1 MTRNHAK
8 SSILVCLV
16 LALGGCVQRRLTVTT
31 DPPGALVQLNGQE
44 FGRTPV
50 TRDFTWYGT
59 YDVALR
65 MEGYQTRKTTG
76 KVIAPW
82 WQWVPFDLF
91 AELLP
96 LTDRRQLHYTLKPT
110 TQETADPERML
121 ERAEGLRRELQ
132 STKNTRKPTTAPV
145 APPPAP
151 DQRP

>member
-1 MTRNHAK
+1 MNRPLAK
-8 SSILVCLV
+8 SSAFLG
-16 LALGGCVQRRLTVTT
+16 LALGLGGCVQRQLTVTT

-65 MEGYQTRKTTG
+65 MDGYQTRKTTG

-96 LTDRRQLHYTLKPT
+96 LTDRRQLHYTMKPT
-110 TQETADPERML
+110 TQETADPQRML
-121 ERAEGLRRELQ
+121 ERAEVLRRELQ
-132 STKNTRKPTTAPV
+132 STSNTRKPTTAPL
-145 APPPAP
+145 PPPASE
-151 DQRP
+151 

>member
-1 MTRNHAK
+1 MRPVIIIFA
-8 SSILVCLV
+8 
-16 LALGGCVQRRLTVTT
+16 LALIAPIGCVRRSLTVTSE
-31 DPPGALVQLNGQE
+31 PPGALVQLNGQE

-82 WQWVPFDLF
+82 WQWVPIDLL

-96 LTDRRQLHYTLKPT
+96 LTDRRQLHYTMKPT
-110 TQETADPERML
+110 TQETADPEQML
-121 ERAEGLRRELQ
+121 ERAEGLRNELQ
-132 STKNTRKPTTAPV
+132 STSNTRQPTTTPI
-145 APPPAP
+145 APPASE
-151 DQRP
+151 

>member
-1 MTRNHAK
+1 MT
-8 SSILVCLV
+8 
-16 LALGGCVQRRLTVTT
+16 GCVQRQLTVTT

-82 WQWVPFDLF
+82 WQWIPFDLF
-91 AELLP
+91 AEALP
-96 LTDRRQLHYTLKPT
+96 LHDRRSLAYGMQPT
-110 TQETADPERML
+110 TESQVDPQQMLNRAEAMRPQLESSARRPATRPER
-121 ERAEGLRRELQ
+121 
-132 STKNTRKPTTAPV
+132 
-145 APPPAP
+145 
-151 DQRP
+151 